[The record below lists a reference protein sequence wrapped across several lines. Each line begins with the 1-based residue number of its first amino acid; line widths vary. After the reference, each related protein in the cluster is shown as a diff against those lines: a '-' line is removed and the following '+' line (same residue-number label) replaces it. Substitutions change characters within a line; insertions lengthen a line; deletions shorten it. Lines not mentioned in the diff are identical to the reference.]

1 MARFRL
7 ALFVLCLAPGVLGA
21 KPGRPRPEPKEA
33 PAERDGKAA
42 PLNKG
47 QLFYNLVRTS
57 ADDLPEAVSANAH
70 EAFAHRRLK
79 ALTSAGF
86 AAYVSSDEG
95 RPLCILQTR
104 PGAPK
109 AREAFELGLRLPQEM
124 VDVGCSGSMRTV
136 RLDWGGGRSQKY
148 TQRELD
154 LLFMVFKDALGP
166 LLRQDAVDAK

>member
-7 ALFVLCLAPGVLGA
+7 ALFVLCLLPGVLGA
-21 KPGRPRPEPKEA
+21 KSGSP
-33 PAERDGKAA
+33 KAA
-42 PLNKG
+42 QLNKG

-57 ADDLPEAVSANAH
+57 ADDLPEAVSASAH

-95 RPLCILQTR
+95 PPLCILKAKL
-104 PGAPK
+104 GSPK
-109 AREAFELGLRLPQEM
+109 ALEALELGLSLPKEM
-124 VDVGCSGSMRTV
+124 VDTGCSGSMRTV
-136 RLDWGGGRSQKY
+136 RLNWGGGPSQKY

-154 LLFMVFKDALGP
+154 ILFMIFKDALGP